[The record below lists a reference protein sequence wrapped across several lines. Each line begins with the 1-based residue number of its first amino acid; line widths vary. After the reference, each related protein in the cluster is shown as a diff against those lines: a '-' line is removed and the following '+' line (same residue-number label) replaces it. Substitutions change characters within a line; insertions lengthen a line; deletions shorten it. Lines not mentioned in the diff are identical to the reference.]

1 MNGHVTD
8 EERLIR
14 IKRVLELISSGMSY
28 RECAKYLSE
37 NEFKISHVTVKDY
50 VDRAEEL
57 GYELYNDSR
66 KVVENNTPKTI
77 EDEEVQKRIK
87 KVYELLKEN
96 YTIEQIAKAL
106 ESTPMI
112 IYRDFKRIQTLNDEQ
127 LKKLN
132 IKKEVIEDIKNNM
145 KENSLNNLK
154 NQSH

>member
-127 LKKLN
+127 LKDLN
-132 IKKEVIEDIKNNM
+132 IEKEVIEDIKKNM

-154 NQSH
+154 K